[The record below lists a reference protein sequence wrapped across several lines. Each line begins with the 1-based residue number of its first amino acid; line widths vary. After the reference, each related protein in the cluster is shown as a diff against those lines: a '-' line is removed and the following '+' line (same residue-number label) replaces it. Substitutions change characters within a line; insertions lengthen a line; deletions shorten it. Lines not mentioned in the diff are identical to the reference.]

1 MTNYNSNFNNCQ
13 IFQPQ
18 IINQNYLTTMAPQQI
33 PLQEKPADAAG
44 PKPSKNMEAEDSAHL
59 ASKQKENKK

>member
-1 MTNYNSNFNNCQ
+1 
-13 IFQPQ
+13 
-18 IINQNYLTTMAPQQI
+18 MAPQQI